1 MFSRKLFTTAVILL
15 LSIPSFAKDKDSKK
29 GHITFAT
36 SLGYNSYTNVSA
48 LPGNLVSYK
57 TAAESTSWANQKLSL
72 GFEFG
77 WFVGHNWKLSID
89 GGAHFNYNPAHS
101 ALPGTMDINATD
113 EENWGEI
120 PSYEAVA
127 GEQKLSY
134 RAVLGIDRYF
144 KTGVKNLSWFIGL
157 RAGGVYTQAGLKSTD
172 SKAMGISLSESWNT
186 VGAVAVG
193 ADYHISRAFYI
204 GAQIHPVSYTYSV
217 ITHKPQEGLA
227 ALSAN
232 SHNIGCFAAPTLK
245 VGFMF

>member
-1 MFSRKLFTTAVILL
+1 MFSRKLFTSAVILL
-15 LSIPSFAKDKDSKK
+15 LALTSFAKDKDSKK

-36 SLGYNSYTNVSA
+36 SLGYNSYTNVDA

-57 TAAESTSWANQKLSL
+57 TAAKSMSWANQKLSL
-72 GFEFG
+72 GFELG
-77 WFVGHNWKLSID
+77 WFAGHNWKLSIE

-101 ALPGTMDINATD
+101 ALPGTMDAGATE

-120 PSYEAVA
+120 PAYEAVA
-127 GEQKLSY
+127 SEQKFSY

-144 KTGVKNLSWFIGL
+144 KTRAKNLSCFVGL
-157 RAGGVYTQAGLKSTD
+157 RAGGAYTQAGLNSND
-172 SKAMGISLSESWNT
+172 SMAMGISLSETWN
-186 VGAVAVG
+186 VVAAVAVG
-193 ADYHISRAFYI
+193 ADYHISDAFYL